1 MDAKKDQKIVV
12 LATGGTIA
20 GVAGDV
26 SKPNKYVSGQLNV
39 SELTQNLVT
48 HGVEL
53 VQEQVFNID
62 SKDMQFA
69 HWQTLLGRCDYWL
82 GQDDVAGLIV
92 THGTDTLEETA
103 FFLQSVLQ
111 PTKPVAMTCAM
122 FPANVPQSDGPKN
135 LQDAL
140 NWVLHTPDLGV
151 HLVCAGEVL
160 VGIGVQKIYSDRNQA
175 FASRGEHSG
184 AGKTPLVQLGW
195 SIPTV
200 EQVLSTKHWPRVEIV
215 LNHAGAD
222 GQFVRTLIEAN
233 AMNTQSVSNGTKLS
247 KTDGIIVAGTG
258 SGTLSEDLEK
268 ALLDAQKAG
277 LWVARVSRCA
287 FGAADPEKHPNIPA
301 LLNLSPVQA
310 RVAMILGLLAHQVTA

>member
-26 SKPNKYVSGQLNV
+26 SKPNQYVSGQLNV

-62 SKDMQFA
+62 SKDMQFS
-69 HWQTLLGRCDYWL
+69 HWQTLLGRCNYWL
-82 GQDDVAGLIV
+82 RQNDVAGLIV

-103 FFLQSVLQ
+103 FFLQTVLR

-140 NWVLHTPDLGV
+140 NWVLHTTDLGI
-151 HLVCAGEVL
+151 HLVCAGEVFI
-160 VGIGVQKIYSDRNQA
+160 GIGVQKIYSDRTQA
-175 FASRGEHSG
+175 FASRDAHSVI
-184 AGKTPLVQLGW
+184 GKTPLAQLGW
-195 SIPTV
+195 SAPTV

-222 GQFVRTLIEAN
+222 GQFVRTLIESKAP
-233 AMNTQSVSNGTKLS
+233 NTQSGANGTKLS

-258 SGTLSEDLEK
+258 SGTLSQDLEK

-277 LWVARVSRCA
+277 IWMARVSRCA

-310 RVAMILGLLAHQVTA
+310 RVAMILGLLAHHATD